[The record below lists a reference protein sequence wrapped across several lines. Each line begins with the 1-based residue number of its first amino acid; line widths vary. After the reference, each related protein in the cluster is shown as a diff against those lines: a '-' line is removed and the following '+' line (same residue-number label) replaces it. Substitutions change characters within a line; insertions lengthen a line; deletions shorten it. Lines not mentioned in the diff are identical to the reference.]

1 MRVLVPFIFYI
12 MKRLINFTVGNQ
24 PVSLICH
31 DDEHEGPG
39 YIVIVKRSKNVSVI
53 FGRFKYFDDANE
65 HCIKYA
71 KCYPFLKFDIYPCLF

>member
-53 FGRFKYFDDANE
+53 VLSISMMLMNIVLSTPSVIHF
-65 HCIKYA
+65 
-71 KCYPFLKFDIYPCLF
+71 